1 MQDRTKLIELIYRLL
16 EDILATTSEMPKG
29 NSKFHAKQ
37 VPAMSVRDY
46 LSRSTLVTQ
55 ESASTAIAPTH
66 PTWWPWS
73 TLTDSKIASSI
84 WWLTNIVSISN
95 TL

>member
-1 MQDRTKLIELIYRLL
+1 MNAEIKQPENLLNDRTKLIELIYRLL

-46 LSRSTLVTQ
+46 LSRSSLLTK
-55 ESASTAIAPTH
+55 ESASIAIVQTR
-66 PTWWPWS
+66 
-73 TLTDSKIASSI
+73 LT
-84 WWLTNIVSISN
+84 
-95 TL
+95 

>member
-1 MQDRTKLIELIYRLL
+1 MNAEIKQPENLLNDRTKLIELIYRLL

-46 LSRSTLVTQ
+46 LSRSSLLIK
-55 ESASTAIAPTH
+55 ESASIAIVQTR
-66 PTWWPWS
+66 
-73 TLTDSKIASSI
+73 LT
-84 WWLTNIVSISN
+84 
-95 TL
+95 

>member
-1 MQDRTKLIELIYRLL
+1 MNAEIKQPENLLNDRTKLIELIYRLL

-46 LSRSTLVTQ
+46 LSRSSLLTK
-55 ESASTAIAPTH
+55 ESASTAIVQTH
-66 PTWWPWS
+66 
-73 TLTDSKIASSI
+73 LT
-84 WWLTNIVSISN
+84 
-95 TL
+95 